1 MLGKASEIKTKRVF
15 EVIDTNHQRH
25 YIDEMINNELSQ
37 LPPESEVLSIQYQA
51 TGDNRN
57 DWHYALIIYR
67 EAKQ

>member
-1 MLGKASEIKTKRVF
+1 MLGKANEIKTKRVF

-51 TGDNRN
+51 TG
-57 DWHYALIIYR
+57 AIEL
-67 EAKQ
+67 